1 MGLWEFCFNKFR
13 HPDYQFDHLFHGCHA
28 LYGEEYRLIREKLLP
43 GWLMVV
49 QFFVTVAFI
58 SSYLGQ
64 IVIVGLLLRY
74 PMERILKYEW
84 QFVGLAFV
92 FKSLTGIFADF
103 TTITFDK
110 HLQSC
115 WAQTQTFFC
124 IFDSAV
130 LLFLAICIFG
140 GLCWDRDWLLYPNYN
155 YVSWSYALA
164 TFSTLGHIIA
174 ASFLFFVSTIA
185 RPLRKKL
192 RKNHRMYSYLFRN
205 ANKQKLE
212 KKGIKHWP
220 CRCFLNKDLDPTCT
234 TCKVPDLFENKGTRS
249 TMIRISHHMTRYRDC
264 YDWSFSLHHE
274 NTDMFKNMT

>member
-92 FKSLTGIFADF
+92 FKSLTGIFADL
-103 TTITFDK
+103 TTITFDR

-115 WAQTQTFFC
+115 
-124 IFDSAV
+124 
-130 LLFLAICIFG
+130 
-140 GLCWDRDWLLYPNYN
+140 
-155 YVSWSYALA
+155 
-164 TFSTLGHIIA
+164 
-174 ASFLFFVSTIA
+174 
-185 RPLRKKL
+185 
-192 RKNHRMYSYLFRN
+192 
-205 ANKQKLE
+205 
-212 KKGIKHWP
+212 
-220 CRCFLNKDLDPTCT
+220 
-234 TCKVPDLFENKGTRS
+234 
-249 TMIRISHHMTRYRDC
+249 
-264 YDWSFSLHHE
+264 
-274 NTDMFKNMT
+274 